1 MYQRERKPS
10 HPGGILKR
18 QYLEPLEMSVTEL
31 AKALRVSR
39 KTISKLLNERG
50 AVTPEMALRLSRAFD
65 TSPELWLNLQQNFD
79 LWSAAHESKDWKGIK
94 KLAA

>member
-1 MYQRERKPS
+1 MNTRERQPS

-18 QYLEPLEMSVTEL
+18 QYLEPLEMSVTDL

-39 KTISKLLNERG
+39 KTISKVLNERG

-65 TSPELWLNLQQNFD
+65 TTPELWLNLQQNFD
-79 LWSAAHESKDWKGIK
+79 LWVATRASKAWMRIRR
-94 KLAA
+94 LAA

>member
-1 MYQRERKPS
+1 MHVRARQPS

-18 QYLEPLEMSVTEL
+18 QYLEPLQMSVTDL

-39 KTISKLLNERG
+39 KTISKVLNERG

-65 TSPELWLNLQQNFD
+65 TTPQLWLNLQQNFD
-79 LWSAAHESKDWKGIK
+79 LWAAARESKDWKEIK

>member
-1 MYQRERKPS
+1 MYMRERRPS

-18 QYLEPLEMSVTEL
+18 EYLEPLEMSVTKL
-31 AKALRVSR
+31 AQALRVSR

-65 TSPELWLNLQQNFD
+65 TTPEFWLNLQQNFD
-79 LWSAAHESKDWKGIK
+79 LWSAARESKEWKDIK

>member
-1 MYQRERKPS
+1 MYERGRCPA

-18 QYLEPLEMSVTEL
+18 QYLEPLNMSVTEL
-31 AKALRVSR
+31 ARALRVSR

-65 TSPELWLNLQQNFD
+65 TTPGLWLNLQQNFD
-79 LWSAAHESKDWKGIK
+79 LWLAAQKSKEWKGVK